1 MRRSPPDASGCRRL
15 MAASSAATRAAT
27 RAANGAA
34 AREPASEA
42 TGGRGSST
50 ATGIVLIVAALN
62 VVGLVMILSAS
73 SVLSIRGHGSAWYFV
88 AKQSVWAALG
98 VGALLVASRVDHRRL
113 RALALPAMA
122 VTVFLLVL
130 VLVPGIGTTVSGSTR
145 WITVGPLSLQP
156 SELAKL
162 ALGLFCA
169 DLLARREARLG
180 DWRAGLLPVGSA
192 TCLLVAL
199 VMRQPDMG
207 TSVCIVLVAAGCTF
221 ASGVPSRHLLR
232 SGAAVVVVGG
242 LAGWFEPYRRA
253 RLLSFRH
260 PFEQYDG
267 AGYQLAQ
274 SLMGLGSGGARGVGF
289 GQSRVKWGFLPN
301 AHTDFIFAVIGE
313 EGGLAGTLFVVGL
326 FVALAWLGVRAAMRA
341 PGRFGTLLA
350 AGITTWLV
358 GQGLVNICT
367 VVGLAPVTGV
377 PMPFVSFGG
386 SALVIS
392 MMAAGVLVNI
402 ARTGEL
408 EEAGGAGGAR
418 TGGGAAVGPVARRGA
433 KSPSRR

>member
-1 MRRSPPDASGCRRL
+1 MVASR
-15 MAASSAATRAAT
+15 TV
-27 RAANGAA
+27 
-34 AREPASEA
+34 
-42 TGGRGSST
+42 GGTRGSPT
-50 ATGIVLIVAALN
+50 ATGIVLVVAALN
-62 VVGLVMILSAS
+62 LVGLVMILSAS

-88 AKQSVWAALG
+88 AKQALWAVLG
-98 VGALLVASRVDHRRL
+98 VGALLAGSHIDHRRL
-113 RALALPAMA
+113 RNLAVPAMA
-122 VTVFLLVL
+122 VTVLLLLL

-145 WITVGPLSLQP
+145 WITLGPVNLQP
-156 SELAKL
+156 SELAKV

-180 DWRAGLLPVGSA
+180 DWRAGLLPVGAA
-192 TCLLVAL
+192 TSLLLAL

-221 ASGVPSRHLLR
+221 ASAVPTRQLIK
-232 SGAAVVVVGG
+232 SGAILIAVGA
-242 LAGWFEPYRRA
+242 LAGWLEPYRRA
-253 RLLSFRH
+253 RLMSFRH

-267 AGYQLAQ
+267 DGYQLAQ
-274 SLMGLGSGGARGVGF
+274 SLIGLGSGGTRGVGF

-326 FVALAWLGVRAAMRA
+326 FVALAWLGVRAAQRA
-341 PGRFGTLLA
+341 PDRFGTLLA
-350 AGITTWLV
+350 AGLTSWLV

-367 VVGLAPVTGV
+367 VLGLAPVTGV

-392 MMAAGVLVNI
+392 MLAAGILVNI
-402 ARTGEL
+402 ARTGQDA
-408 EEAGGAGGAR
+408 EAGGSLEGESGAGAEVVPIR
-418 TGGGAAVGPVARRGA
+418 LVGSRASGRR
-433 KSPSRR
+433 

>member
-1 MRRSPPDASGCRRL
+1 
-15 MAASSAATRAAT
+15 MAER
-27 RAANGAA
+27 GAA
-34 AREPASEA
+34 VGTRS
-42 TGGRGSST
+42 SST
-50 ATGIVLIVAALN
+50 VTGIFLVVAALN

-88 AKQSVWAALG
+88 AKQSLWAALG
-98 VGALLVASRVDHRRL
+98 VGALLAASRVDHRRL
-113 RALALPAMA
+113 RALAMPAMA
-122 VTVFLLVL
+122 ATVFLLVL
-130 VLVPGIGTTVSGSTR
+130 VLVSGLGTTVAGSPR
-145 WITVGPLSLQP
+145 WITVGPLNLQP
-156 SELAKL
+156 SALGKL

-169 DLLARREARLG
+169 DLLARREARRG
-180 DWRAGLLPVGSA
+180 DWRAGLLPGGAA
-192 TCLLVAL
+192 TFLLVSL
-199 VMRQPDMG
+199 VMKQPDMG

-221 ASGVPSRHLLR
+221 ASGVPGRHLLW
-232 SGAAVVVVGG
+232 SGAGLTALGA
-242 LAGWFEPYRRA
+242 LAGWVEPYRRA

-260 PFEQYDG
+260 PFDQYDG
-267 AGYQLAQ
+267 NGYQLAQ

-326 FVALAWLGVRAAMRA
+326 FVALAWLGVRAAMEA
-341 PGRFGTLLA
+341 PDRFGTLLA

-367 VVGLAPVTGV
+367 VIGLAPVTGV

-392 MMAAGVLVNI
+392 MVAAGVLVNI
-402 ARTGEL
+402 ARSGEL
-408 EEAGGAGGAR
+408 EEAAAGREAPPAPGIRA
-418 TGGGAAVGPVARRGA
+418 GAAGRR
-433 KSPSRR
+433 